1 MAVPQTG
8 LTDAERTALVRKVQD
23 MAEQLQNVATL
34 LRSREPEWETL
45 RILENTVMNM
55 SLLARRLS
63 RVKAGPGALPAA
75 TADPRNLCD
84 LLDLRC

>member
-45 RILENTVMNM
+45 GILENTVMNM
-55 SLLARRLS
+55 SRLARRLS
-63 RVKAGPGALPAA
+63 RVKAAHA
-75 TADPRNLCD
+75 
-84 LLDLRC
+84 